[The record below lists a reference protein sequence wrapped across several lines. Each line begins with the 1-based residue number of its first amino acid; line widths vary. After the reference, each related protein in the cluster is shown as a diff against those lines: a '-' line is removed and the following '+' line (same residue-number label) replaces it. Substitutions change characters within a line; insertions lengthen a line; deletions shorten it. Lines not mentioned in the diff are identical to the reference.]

1 MANTNNTVKV
11 LSFSPSADAELNRWV
26 LFYYGISFNEKR
38 HTLPF
43 YFILNKLQGGNSLV
57 LCRDG
62 QTKLKS
68 VREVIN
74 HFDAQVT
81 SDKKLIPDAHIN
93 EMEYSWHRYNSDLG
107 QAAVEWAYTN
117 LLPHKDIMIRP
128 LTLGSPWI
136 ERQFVKYCYN
146 IPKKMVWN
154 SQQLSK
160 PVADNALVL
169 IKDIFYE
176 VDQLLSDGRKYLYGD
191 KLTLADLTF
200 AVSGAPLVLPANYGG
215 DQFEQGPIP
224 TFEEFPEELQETIS
238 TMRQTDA
245 GRYILRLYSEDRYR
259 TIEHNHS

>member
-1 MANTNNTVKV
+1 
-11 LSFSPSADAELNRWV
+11 
-26 LFYYGISFNEKR
+26 
-38 HTLPF
+38 
-43 YFILNKLQGGNSLV
+43 
-57 LCRDG
+57 
-62 QTKLKS
+62 
-68 VREVIN
+68 
-74 HFDAQVT
+74 
-81 SDKKLIPDAHIN
+81 
-93 EMEYSWHRYNSDLG
+93 MEYSWHRYNSDLG

-200 AVSGAPLVLPANYGG
+200 AVSGAPWFYLQIMAAINLNKALFQPLKNSPKNYRKPSAPCVKLMPVDIYSG
-215 DQFEQGPIP
+215 FIP
-224 TFEEFPEELQETIS
+224 KIVTVRLSITIHS
-238 TMRQTDA
+238 FLDA
-245 GRYILRLYSEDRYR
+245 LDHTVNRKSAGKIPDHTAQKNNATLRYNQSG
-259 TIEHNHS
+259 NA